1 MTKKLQKKVAEI
13 ISVVLHPFFL
23 VLLLILLG
31 IDKSNLPSSQLTIFT
46 VFALFFNGLLP
57 VCYTFYLTKK
67 GMVLD
72 DSLENKEVLKNRP
85 FVLAGGTI
93 ILFLEILA
101 LQFFKNPEPLFAILL
116 TLLFLIF
123 ALFLITL
130 YRKISLHVALIST
143 FTLVVLFLFGYS
155 FWPILFLI
163 PAALWARLVL
173 KRHTFKQIFAALLLS
188 LLVTGLVFYSYGY
201 IPAS

>member
-1 MTKKLQKKVAEI
+1 MTKKIQKKVAEI
-13 ISVVLHPFFL
+13 ISVTLHPFFL

-31 IDKSNLPSSQLTIFT
+31 IEKSNLPSSQLTIFT

-93 ILFLEILA
+93 ILFLEIMA
-101 LQFFKNPEPLFAILL
+101 LRIFKNPEPLFVILL

-123 ALFLITL
+123 TLFLITL
-130 YRKISLHVALIST
+130 YRKISLHVALTSAFSLTI
-143 FTLVVLFLFGYS
+143 LFIFGYS

-163 PAALWARLVL
+163 PLIFWSRFFL
-173 KRHTFKQIFAALLLS
+173 KRHTKKQMAAAFILGLFIPI
-188 LLVTGLVFYSYGY
+188 LVFYGFGLL
-201 IPAS
+201 P